1 MPTSNPR
8 TSSATIPE
16 SIPMSRDFS
25 EVSTATRDSNRI
37 SRPDFQEIT
46 RTTHNFTTPKSDF
59 QESSRPTHNFT
70 TPKPPL
76 STPDLDPNLTV
87 PPKKPSVNQGLSD
100 IRIYSA
106 QRKDRG
112 IRIIPKIEDIPGK
125 HVIVYNPDTDKCAVM
140 KKHDINCKYQQAPFY

>member
-8 TSSATIPE
+8 ASSATIPE
-16 SIPMSRDFS
+16 SIPMSRNFS
-25 EVSTATRDSNRI
+25 EASTATRDSNRI
-37 SRPDFQEIT
+37 SRLDFQESP

-59 QESSRPTHNFT
+59 QESPRPTHNFT
-70 TPKPPL
+70 TPKPPS

-87 PPKKPSVNQGLSD
+87 PPRKPSVNQGLSD

-106 QRKDRG
+106 QRKDKG

-125 HVIVYNPDTDKCAVM
+125 HVIVYDPDTYEYAVM
-140 KKHDINCKYQQAPFY
+140 KKHDINCKPQQAPLC